1 MQLEKYPQAKSY
13 LLSNRDILE
22 RRTYLLESGRKW
34 YEIWVH
40 QSPNDFVRDYKIVTP
55 DITTR
60 NNFALD
66 TKSYFCLGSCFVIIL
81 KDETAENYKYMLGIL
96 NSKVLEYFHK
106 RTSSTFIYAGRYRY
120 WTSYMKDY
128 PIISLSSEKAKA
140 GNIGRRII
148 NQVDDILQAIERN
161 CRSNIEKIEARLN
174 ELVYELYGLTDSEVD
189 KINEFV

>member
-1 MQLEKYPQAKSY
+1 
-13 LLSNRDILE
+13 
-22 RRTYLLESGRKW
+22 
-34 YEIWVH
+34 
-40 QSPNDFVRDYKIVTP
+40 
-55 DITTR
+55 
-60 NNFALD
+60 
-66 TKSYFCLGSCFVIIL
+66 
-81 KDETAENYKYMLGIL
+81 MLGIL